1 MVVGEGGGCTVAY
14 TSIYHRIEAELH
26 NSDLCIFDMIV
37 DNIERLPVP
46 VLHYL

>member
-1 MVVGEGGGCTVAY
+1 MAY